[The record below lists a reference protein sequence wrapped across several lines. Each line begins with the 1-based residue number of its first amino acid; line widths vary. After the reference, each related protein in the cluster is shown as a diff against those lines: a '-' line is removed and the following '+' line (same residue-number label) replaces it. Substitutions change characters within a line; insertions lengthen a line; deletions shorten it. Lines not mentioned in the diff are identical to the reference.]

1 LGGELR
7 VASEPGKG
15 STFTMSLVLPM
26 VMHRSSIPAPMSPS
40 DSARYEG
47 RVLLVEDN
55 PDTKSLAQELLMRM
69 GCNVEHAANGAEALD
84 RLASNNYDLVFMDC
98 HMPSMNG
105 YDATK
110 EIRKREAGTGSR
122 HTPIIAL
129 TASVLPEE
137 RARCKE
143 VGMDDYIAKP
153 FSSRDLQQ
161 VLARYL

>member
-1 LGGELR
+1 VPAAIELP
-7 VASEPGKG
+7 EPG
-15 STFTMSLVLPM
+15 
-26 VMHRSSIPAPMSPS
+26 
-40 DSARYEG
+40 ARNLRRKLARERRRRG
-47 RVLLVEDN
+47 RVLASRHDQGFTGN
-55 PDTKSLAQELLMRM
+55 
-69 GCNVEHAANGAEALD
+69 ALQH
-84 RLASNNYDLVFMDC
+84 RRKVQ
-98 HMPSMNG
+98 G
-105 YDATK
+105 
-110 EIRKREAGTGSR
+110 RKREAGAGGK